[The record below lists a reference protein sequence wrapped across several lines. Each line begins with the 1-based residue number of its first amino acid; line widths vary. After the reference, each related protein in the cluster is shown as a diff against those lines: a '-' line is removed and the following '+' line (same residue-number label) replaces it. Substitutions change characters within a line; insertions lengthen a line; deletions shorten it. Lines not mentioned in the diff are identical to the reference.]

1 MIHEFNNPMPVET
14 DLGYG
19 MLIYVR
25 CGGTFSNDVFAI
37 VLDKDGVI
45 RHFTSD
51 QFKLVRNDTFG
62 IRTDEEEDD
71 DGGDSYHHKHA
82 FGQ

>member
-1 MIHEFNNPMPVET
+1 MIYEFNNPMPVET

-51 QFKLVRNDTFG
+51 QFKFVRNDTFG
-62 IRTDEEEDD
+62 IRTEDDEDD